1 MHVLTD
7 MLAFTFQS
15 FPYTILV
22 HSSINI
28 ICTYILLEVIMNPAF
43 DSMCLQS
50 EIDIS
55 YTTVV
60 HVVLVQYIIQALIE
74 VLQVKK
80 DDCSACLHTDL
91 YLVDVSTDLHV
102 ITFRENIL
110 GHCNSFLYVIPGSK
124 QTVYNLYVIITAT
137 CVNKNSSHI
146 SASFKPL
153 Y

>member
-1 MHVLTD
+1 MH
-7 MLAFTFQS
+7 
-15 FPYTILV
+15 
-22 HSSINI
+22 
-28 ICTYILLEVIMNPAF
+28 PAL

-60 HVVLVQYIIQALIE
+60 HVVLVQNIIQALIE

-80 DDCSACLHTDL
+80 DDCSACFHTYL

-110 GHCNSFLYVIPGSK
+110 GHCNSFLRNSREQADSIPLACNNNSYVREQK
-124 QTVYNLYVIITAT
+124 QQPY
-137 CVNKNSSHI
+137 
-146 SASFKPL
+146 
-153 Y
+153 